1 MKTALIA
8 KKPQPDPELPVL
20 KAELLAAQGELA
32 FAYQQFDQAL
42 APELVEC
49 CIYQISAAK
58 ARCDYLIRVI
68 KERTPQPAAFAGVPA
83 VGRRDAPLPNG
94 SEHRGGDGNN
104 EEDALWT

>member
-1 MKTALIA
+1 MKTVLTS
-8 KKPQPDPELPVL
+8 KKPLPDPELPAL

-58 ARCDYLIRVI
+58 ARCNYLIRVI
-68 KERTPQPAAFAGVPA
+68 KERSPQSALSA
-83 VGRRDAPLPNG
+83 
-94 SEHRGGDGNN
+94 
-104 EEDALWT
+104 EEAALWT

>member
-1 MKTALIA
+1 MKTVLTS
-8 KKPQPDPELPVL
+8 KKPLPDPELPAL

-58 ARCDYLIRVI
+58 ARCNYLIRVI
-68 KERTPQPAAFAGVPA
+68 KERSPESALSA
-83 VGRRDAPLPNG
+83 
-94 SEHRGGDGNN
+94 
-104 EEDALWT
+104 EEEALWT

>member
-1 MKTALIA
+1 MKTVLTS
-8 KKPQPDPELPVL
+8 KKPLPDPELPAL

-58 ARCDYLIRVI
+58 ARCNYLIRAI
-68 KERTPQPAAFAGVPA
+68 KAREPNAAAADQLEG
-83 VGRRDAPLPNG
+83 
-94 SEHRGGDGNN
+94 
-104 EEDALWT
+104 DALWT

>member
-1 MKTALIA
+1 MKTVTIS
-8 KKPQPDPELPVL
+8 KKPAPDPELPIL

-58 ARCDYLIRVI
+58 ARCNYLIRII
-68 KERTPQPAAFAGVPA
+68 KERSPQSALSA
-83 VGRRDAPLPNG
+83 
-94 SEHRGGDGNN
+94 
-104 EEDALWT
+104 EEEALWT

>member
-1 MKTALIA
+1 MKPGLTS
-8 KKPQPDPELPVL
+8 KKPLPDPELPAL

-58 ARCDYLIRVI
+58 ARCNYLIRVI
-68 KERTPQPAAFAGVPA
+68 KERSPQSALSA
-83 VGRRDAPLPNG
+83 
-94 SEHRGGDGNN
+94 
-104 EEDALWT
+104 EEEALWT

>member
-58 ARCDYLIRVI
+58 ARCDYYLRVL
-68 KERTPQPAAFAGVPA
+68 KAREPAAAGTVKGGA
-83 VGRRDAPLPNG
+83 V
-94 SEHRGGDGNN
+94 
-104 EEDALWT
+104 WT

>member
-1 MKTALIA
+1 MKTVLTS
-8 KKPQPDPELPVL
+8 KKPLPDPELPAL

-58 ARCDYLIRVI
+58 ARCNYLIRVI
-68 KERTPQPAAFAGVPA
+68 KERSPQSA
-83 VGRRDAPLPNG
+83 L
-94 SEHRGGDGNN
+94 ST
-104 EEDALWT
+104 EEKTQ

>member
-1 MKTALIA
+1 MTIRFSQKKTA
-8 KKPQPDPELPVL
+8 PDPELPAL

-58 ARCDYLIRVI
+58 ARCNYLIRLI
-68 KERTPQPAAFAGVPA
+68 KERSPQASLSP
-83 VGRRDAPLPNG
+83 
-94 SEHRGGDGNN
+94 

>member
-1 MKTALIA
+1 MKTVLTS
-8 KKPQPDPELPVL
+8 KKPLPDPELPAL

-58 ARCDYLIRVI
+58 ARCNYLIRVI
-68 KERTPQPAAFAGVPA
+68 KERSPQPALSA
-83 VGRRDAPLPNG
+83 
-94 SEHRGGDGNN
+94 
-104 EEDALWT
+104 EEEALWT

>member
-1 MKTALIA
+1 MKTVLTS
-8 KKPQPDPELPVL
+8 KKPLPDPELTAL

-58 ARCDYLIRVI
+58 ARCNYLIRVI
-68 KERTPQPAAFAGVPA
+68 KK
-83 VGRRDAPLPNG
+83 RRPKSAL
-94 SEHRGGDGNN
+94 SA
-104 EEDALWT
+104 EEEALWT

>member
-1 MKTALIA
+1 MKTVLTS
-8 KKPQPDPELPVL
+8 KKPLPDPELPSL

-58 ARCDYLIRVI
+58 ARCNYLIRVI
-68 KERTPQPAAFAGVPA
+68 KERSPQSALSA
-83 VGRRDAPLPNG
+83 
-94 SEHRGGDGNN
+94 
-104 EEDALWT
+104 EEEALWT

>member
-1 MKTALIA
+1 MKTVLTS
-8 KKPQPDPELPVL
+8 KKPLPDPELPAL

-58 ARCDYLIRVI
+58 ARCNYLIRVI
-68 KERTPQPAAFAGVPA
+68 KERSPQSA
-83 VGRRDAPLPNG
+83 L
-94 SEHRGGDGNN
+94 ST
-104 EEDALWT
+104 EEEALWT

>member
-1 MKTALIA
+1 MKTVLTSN
-8 KKPQPDPELPVL
+8 KPLPDPELPTL

-58 ARCDYLIRVI
+58 ARCNYLIRVI
-68 KERTPQPAAFAGVPA
+68 KERSPQSALSA
-83 VGRRDAPLPNG
+83 
-94 SEHRGGDGNN
+94 
-104 EEDALWT
+104 EEEALWT

>member
-1 MKTALIA
+1 MKTVLAS
-8 KKPQPDPELPVL
+8 KKPLPDPELPAL

-58 ARCDYLIRVI
+58 ARCNYLIRVI
-68 KERTPQPAAFAGVPA
+68 KERSPQSSLSA
-83 VGRRDAPLPNG
+83 
-94 SEHRGGDGNN
+94 
-104 EEDALWT
+104 EEEALWT

>member
-8 KKPQPDPELPVL
+8 KKPQPDPDLPVL

-49 CIYQISAAK
+49 CIDQISAAK

-68 KERTPQPAAFAGVPA
+68 KERTPQRGAAGEPRTGSQQRSAFAS
-83 VGRRDAPLPNG
+83 D
-94 SEHRGGDGNN
+94 

>member
-1 MKTALIA
+1 MKTVTIS
-8 KKPQPDPELPVL
+8 KKPAPDPELPVL

-32 FAYQQFDQAL
+32 FAYHQFDQAL

-58 ARCDYLIRVI
+58 ARCNYLIRLI
-68 KERTPQPAAFAGVPA
+68 KERSPQASLSP
-83 VGRRDAPLPNG
+83 
-94 SEHRGGDGNN
+94 

>member
-1 MKTALIA
+1 MKTVLTS
-8 KKPQPDPELPVL
+8 KKPLPDPELPAL

-58 ARCDYLIRVI
+58 ARCNYLIRII
-68 KERTPQPAAFAGVPA
+68 KERSPQSALSA
-83 VGRRDAPLPNG
+83 
-94 SEHRGGDGNN
+94 
-104 EEDALWT
+104 EEEALWT